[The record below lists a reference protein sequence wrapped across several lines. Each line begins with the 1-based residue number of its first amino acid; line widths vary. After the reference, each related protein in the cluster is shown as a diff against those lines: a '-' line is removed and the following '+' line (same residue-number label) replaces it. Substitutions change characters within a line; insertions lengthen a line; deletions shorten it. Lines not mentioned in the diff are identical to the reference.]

1 MKPSTETMFTA
12 RCVARLESPADAGRA
27 TRCGRKAKRA
37 CVPSLALAL
46 SVAVTLAL
54 ELTGCGHSPPTRYF
68 SLDAVPASAPLATAS
83 MPPVQLGAVRVPA
96 ALDRPE
102 VVAQDGEHRLTVR
115 DTDRWGAP
123 LGQMMRRA
131 LAQDLLARLPAGT
144 FVLPEAPAPDGA
156 RGIVVTVLDLRANTK
171 GSDRLTLEGSWTLT
185 AGQPAKAVMTQAVSL
200 SEPMT
205 SGDSAAIADALSRV
219 LAKLADRI
227 AVSLAAQR

>member
-1 MKPSTETMFTA
+1 MTPTIKAALASRCLAQCEPLA
-12 RCVARLESPADAGRA
+12 RSSRPAGCDAKA
-27 TRCGRKAKRA
+27 TRRA
-37 CVPSLALAL
+37 FSFSLPLMLTLTLATAL
-46 SVAVTLAL
+46 S
-54 ELTGCGHSPPTRYF
+54 GCGHSPPTRYF
-68 SLDAVPASAPLATAS
+68 SLDAVPASAPLATAG

-144 FVLPEAPAPDGA
+144 FVLPDAPAPDGV

-171 GSDRLTLEGSWTLT
+171 ASGRLTLEGSWTLT
-185 AGQPAKAVMTQAVSL
+185 AGHPAKAVTTQAVSL
-200 SEPMT
+200 SEPMS

-219 LAKLADRI
+219 LGQLADRI
-227 AVSLAAQR
+227 AVSLQAQR